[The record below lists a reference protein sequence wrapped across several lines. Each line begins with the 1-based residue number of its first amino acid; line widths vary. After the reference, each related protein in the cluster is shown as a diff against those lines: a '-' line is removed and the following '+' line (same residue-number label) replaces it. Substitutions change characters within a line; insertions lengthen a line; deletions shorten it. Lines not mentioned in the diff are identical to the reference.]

1 MTEAFVSRG
10 FCLPGVLSP
19 EGFKEDK
26 LSRQPDFSYGGQAV
40 IEGIMIRG
48 RSHFSLAVRRE
59 DGTISHL
66 QEPLNTLFTG
76 KVRGVPLLRGFLAL
90 VETLTLGIKALHKS
104 ANMAMVDQT
113 PEGENE
119 MSGWVLA
126 GTLGISLVLGVG
138 IFFVLPQL
146 IVTPIH
152 SLLPPDLAINTD
164 LVVNIIEGFFRLAI
178 LVGYIW
184 AIGFMKNIRRVFA
197 YHGAEHMAV
206 HTYEAGLPL
215 SIANVRKFETPH
227 PRCGTAFLLTVVLV
241 SILVFIFLGWPELHW
256 RILSRI
262 ALLPIIAAVSY
273 EIIRFSGRHQG
284 WWIAKQVAVPGLLLQ
299 RLTTRQPD
307 DGQIEVAISAMESAI
322 AADAGQEYIVRFPG
336 PAEKSSL
343 AEGAEDSLPS
353 SNTDAAST

>member
-1 MTEAFVSRG
+1 MSQ
-10 FCLPGVLSP
+10 
-19 EGFKEDK
+19 
-26 LSRQPDFSYGGQAV
+26 QPQFSYGGQAV

-59 DGTISHL
+59 DGTISHV

-76 KVRGVPLLRGFLAL
+76 KVRRVPLLRGFLAL
-90 VETLTLGIKALHKS
+90 VETLTLGIKALHQS

-113 PEGENE
+113 PDGEKE
-119 MSGWVLA
+119 MSGWVLG
-126 GTLGISLVLGVG
+126 GTLGISLLLGVG

-152 SLLPPDLAINTD
+152 PFLSSD
-164 LVVNIIEGFFRLAI
+164 LVINVIEGGLRLAI

-184 AIGFMKNIRRVFA
+184 AISFMSNIRRVFA

-215 SIANVRKFETPH
+215 SIENVRKFGTPH

-241 SILVFIFLGWPELHW
+241 SIVVFIFLGWPELHW
-256 RILSRI
+256 RILSRLV
-262 ALLPIIAAVSY
+262 LLPVIAAVSY
-273 EIIRFSGRHQG
+273 EIIRFSGLHQKS
-284 WWIAKQVAVPGLLLQ
+284 WIAHQIAVPGLLLQ

-307 DGQIEVAISAMESAI
+307 DSQIEVAITAMESAI
-322 AADAGQEYIVRFPG
+322 AADAGQEYVVRFPA
-336 PAEKSSL
+336 PAEEPAMAHSSM
-343 AEGAEDSLPS
+343 AAANGDAVSPQDTEPGALLEPVE
-353 SNTDAAST
+353 